1 MSWMTHAFVWTR
13 VDERT
18 VVLVVSSAAVL
29 ILFFYGLLGV
39 VTGQW
44 GARVVPAGA
53 ALSFLAAPANSFYDL
68 LRVSPAGLMAVVG
81 SFVLFGLGTLVA
93 LTKHRWHP
101 QRMTNDE

>member
-13 VDERT
+13 VDGS
-18 VVLVVSSAAVL
+18 VFKWMIPSAAVL
-29 ILFFYGLLGV
+29 ILLIYDLLGV

-53 ALSFLAAPANSFYDL
+53 ALSFQAAPANPFYNL
-68 LRVSPAGLMAVVG
+68 VRMSPAGLMAVAG
-81 SFVLFGLGTLVA
+81 RFALFGLGTLMA

-101 QRMTNDE
+101 DPE